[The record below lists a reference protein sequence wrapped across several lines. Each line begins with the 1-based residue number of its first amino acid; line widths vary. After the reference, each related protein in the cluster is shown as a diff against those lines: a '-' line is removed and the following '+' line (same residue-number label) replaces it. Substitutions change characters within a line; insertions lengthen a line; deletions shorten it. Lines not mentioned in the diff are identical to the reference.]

1 MPRCVP
7 IPPLSHSPLCPRP
20 FRVPSLFGLNI
31 LLIWVSLP
39 SLFGLSALLIW
50 SQVRREAAALGL
62 YIRLLADF
70 PRSTVHV
77 TLEWAHPPPATQR
90 GGRGPPAA
98 LRAMAHPAALLA
110 VAQAK
115 TQTREPALVQM
126 EAELNA
132 PADPPPALRQHG
144 GSFALS
150 LTVQRAVSLLDVY
163 LETEG
168 QGGGATAIRGTLCSR
183 RVRGR
188 DRRRPFVYDPS
199 SGQFDQSTSV
209 GR

>member
-1 MPRCVP
+1 VP
-7 IPPLSHSPLCPRP
+7 LVG
-20 FRVPSLFGLNI
+20 FPSLPAWRLHR
-31 LLIWVSLP
+31 SR
-39 SLFGLSALLIW
+39 LFYA
-50 SQVRREAAALGL
+50 QVRREAAALGL

-132 PADPPPALRQHG
+132 PADPPAALRQHG